1 MIKNEFAARRK
12 SSVKTEKNVEAED
25 TVKNARVRGAE
36 FTSTKISCLELKA
49 RESYLNLLEE
59 VMKENYD
66 KVQKAS
72 DCPQVLAKVPIR
84 FLNAPRPH
92 LRIEFKNLF

>member
-12 SSVKTEKNVEAED
+12 NGTKTEKNMAPDESI
-25 TVKNARVRGAE
+25 KNARVRGAE

-59 VMKENYD
+59 VMRENYD
-66 KVQKAS
+66 KVHNAS
-72 DCPQVLAKVPIR
+72 DCPRVLAKVCNIYFCTPTS
-84 FLNAPRPH
+84 A
-92 LRIEFKNLF
+92 KNKV